1 MTHIFYH
8 VMMAKKRRIKQE
20 GKQAESAVGDWAMAR
35 QASA

>member
-20 GKQAESAVGDWAMAR
+20 GKQAEA
-35 QASA
+35 Q